1 MIVSIDEKT
10 GITQQ
15 LFIKKKNQ
23 ENWNRSKL
31 SLHKILFTQINSKYH
46 NKLWKSGP
54 IAIKIKNKTGMPLS
68 ALLFNFKVPTNVI
81 RENVKIL

>member
-46 NKLWKSGP
+46 NKL
-54 IAIKIKNKTGMPLS
+54 
-68 ALLFNFKVPTNVI
+68 
-81 RENVKIL
+81 